1 MPKNILIF
9 DTETTGLLPKTPTDP
24 NPYLTQLSF
33 AVYDLEHQILK
44 SEFNAYI
51 KLPPNIVVPEIVT
64 QITGITTEICQT
76 QGIPIQEALGVL
88 FHSTT
93 LCDCIIAHNISF
105 DMAIINIEVQRNL
118 SVLEKRYPQ
127 IADIFDNDRLAYYDI
142 KTDCTMKMTVDQCA
156 IYRTTDKN
164 YTYKKYPKLIETYE
178 FLFKK
183 SAPENLHN
191 SMIDVLVC
199 LRCYLKIKYNIDIT
213 DERFELWI
221 KTSI

>member
-33 AVYDLEHQILK
+33 AIYDLDQQLVK
-44 SEFNAYI
+44 SKFNVYI
-51 KLPPNIVVPEIVT
+51 QLPPNIVVPKIVT

-88 FHSTT
+88 FHATT

-118 SVLEKRYPQ
+118 PTLEKRYPQ
-127 IADIFDNDRLAYYDI
+127 IADIFNSNRLAYYGI
-142 KTDCTMKMTVDQCA
+142 QTDCTMKMTVDQCA

-178 FLFKK
+178 FIFKK

-199 LRCYLKIKYNIDIT
+199 LRCYLKIKYNIDIS
-213 DERFELWI
+213 DERFGLWI